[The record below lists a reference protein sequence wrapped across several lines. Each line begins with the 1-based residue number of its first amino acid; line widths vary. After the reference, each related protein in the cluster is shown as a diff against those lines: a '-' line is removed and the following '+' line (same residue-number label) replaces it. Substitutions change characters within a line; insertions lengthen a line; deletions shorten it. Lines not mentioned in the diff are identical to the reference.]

1 MNIDA
6 DLNLVLRF
14 RLELLVKEFKAGNI
28 FAKWNAQA
36 IANKIALDNCDPS
49 ASEFYN
55 ALDNSD
61 VPLDYSWIDNIRCGK
76 KDHPAFMEVG
86 DKCYSC
92 CHKMLIS
99 AYCYNN
105 IPLEMEAAYLIEAI
119 SLAEDASFRNSLMK
133 ILDRVLKGEEY
144 HDALG
149 VLITEL
155 EGLIQIKEARS
166 RELKAV
172 SE

>member
-36 IANKIALDNCDPS
+36 IVNKIALDNGDPEI
-49 ASEFYN
+49 SEFYN
-55 ALDNSD
+55 ALDN
-61 VPLDYSWIDNIRCGK
+61 PEAKLDYSWIDRVNSEK

-105 IPLEMEAAYLIEAI
+105 VPLEMTAVYFIEAI
-119 SLAEDASFRNSLMK
+119 SLAEDVSFKNSLMK
-133 ILDRVLKGEEY
+133 MLDRVLKGGEY

-149 VLITEL
+149 ALIMEL
-155 EGLIQIKEARS
+155 EGLIQIKEAQS
-166 RELKAV
+166 REQKAV